1 MGSKQ
6 SKPGDKARRRV
17 AELYKELE
25 EKRAQLM
32 VCPTL
37 EQPFESTLANFDTLL
52 EIIAEIQS
60 LKSSLSSRKS
70 EIIPG
75 MPSNV
80 SRFIKGGK
88 LVYHREK

>member
-25 EKRAQLM
+25 EKGQLM